1 MTTPGRVWTQ
11 LKRGGSHTITFVMPS
26 LLPSCHP
33 GAGDSAK
40 SSSHKRSIVQRP
52 DFTPESPYRLSQRS
66 LRHPTRRLVHR
77 EFRSAC
83 LQAYRHPP
91 THIIIK
97 VQIEEKLRPGFAAP
111 QGSVASGTV
120 SSNPACSSSESVSA
134 VDRRALPE
142 EPRGFAALGACT
154 GREKRRAGR
163 NSAPLYPFSLTG
175 IDAVPP
181 RTTGQAAVNRG
192 L

>member
-1 MTTPGRVWTQ
+1 MAIGGIASVGWTISFGGPRFVRETLLGQRASRRKQRSARPNTPGKNCRRRNWGADPAVTA
-11 LKRGGSHTITFVMPS
+11 LTDSRGK
-26 LLPSCHP
+26 L
-33 GAGDSAK
+33 
-40 SSSHKRSIVQRP
+40 
-52 DFTPESPYRLSQRS
+52 
-66 LRHPTRRLVHR
+66 
-77 EFRSAC
+77 
-83 LQAYRHPP
+83 
-91 THIIIK
+91 IK